1 MKLNN
6 DLIRDILLTIEEYT
20 GYENPIIFYKPYE
33 VEENDQPLIKNYS
46 KEEFFYHLK
55 QCEMSGLIQIMLETG
70 EYTTISCLTPSG
82 HEFLENI
89 RSNTVWSKTK
99 TISKKLGLKSL
110 DAVMQIST
118 SVITEIIKQELGY

>member
-6 DLIRDILLTIEEYT
+6 DLIRDILLTIEEFT
-20 GYENPIIFYKPYE
+20 GYENPITFFKPYE
-33 VEENDQPLIKNYS
+33 VEENNQPLIKDYS
-46 KEEFFYHLK
+46 KEELFYHLK
-55 QCEMSGLIQIMLETG
+55 QCEMSGLIEIMLETG
-70 EYTTISCLTPSG
+70 EYTTVSYLTPSG

-89 RSNTVWSKTK
+89 RSYTVWSKTK

-110 DAVMQIST
+110 DAVMQISS

>member
-20 GYENPIIFYKPYE
+20 GYEKPVSFYKPYE
-33 VEENDQPLIKNYS
+33 AEENTHPLIKDYS

-55 QCEMSGLIQIMLETG
+55 QCEMSGLIKIMLETG
-70 EYTTISCLTPSG
+70 EYTTVSYLTPLG

-89 RSNTVWSKTK
+89 RSNTVWNKTK
-99 TISKKLGLKSL
+99 SISKKLGLKSL
-110 DAVMQIST
+110 DAVIKIST

>member
-20 GYENPIIFYKPYE
+20 GYEKPITFHKPYE
-33 VEENDQPLIKNYS
+33 VEENNQPLIKDYS

-55 QCEMSGLIQIMLETG
+55 QCEISGMIEVMLETG
-70 EYTTISCLTPSG
+70 EYTTVSYLTPLG

-110 DAVMQIST
+110 DAVKQIST

>member
-20 GYENPIIFYKPYE
+20 AYDKPISFYKPYE
-33 VEENDQPLIKNYS
+33 VEENNQPLIKDYS
-46 KEEFFYHLK
+46 KEEFFYHLD
-55 QCEMSGLIQIMLETG
+55 QCEQSGLINVMLETG
-70 EYTTISCLTPSG
+70 EYTTVANLTPNG

-99 TISKKLGLKSL
+99 SISKKLGLKSL
-110 DAVMQIST
+110 DAIIQIST
-118 SVITEIIKQELGY
+118 AVITEIIKQELGY